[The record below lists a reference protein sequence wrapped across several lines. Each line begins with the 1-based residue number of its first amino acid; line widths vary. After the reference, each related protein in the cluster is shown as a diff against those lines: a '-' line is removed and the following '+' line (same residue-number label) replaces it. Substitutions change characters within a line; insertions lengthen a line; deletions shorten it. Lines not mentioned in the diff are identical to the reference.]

1 MLEEVTA
8 YPARHRAAG
17 PPHSPRPCA
26 LMPRRVDPGRT
37 WPCSSG
43 QTSPSQSTGD
53 LPQQL
58 TGWTGSPRT
67 RRPLGRAQRRDARSR
82 ESLRLVAWVRVPRGS
97 VLRTRASGLVL
108 HIVHPRQGRVH
119 HQRNVDRR
127 HASVAIHP
135 VIASPV
141 RCRRLGA
148 RVRSTEPRGTRTPAT
163 RRVVSLSCIATGRPH
178 ADNGH
183 KAHGLVG
190 SVAGSV
196 VYSAPRSS
204 NQTVPGP

>member
-97 VLRTRASGLVL
+97 VLRTRAS
-108 HIVHPRQGRVH
+108 
-119 HQRNVDRR
+119 
-127 HASVAIHP
+127 AHP